1 MSLSRAGQI
10 QTTIENK
17 NNFLITFRKDVTG
30 DAIASALALALFL
43 DKQGKKA
50 EIVVDNFS
58 LPKKYN
64 FLEGIEKIKSEF
76 EKLQNFIISTNIKKR
91 GLKNISYE
99 VKEEEE
105 LRIYINP
112 EQGMLDETDVRGV
125 NSEYKYDLI
134 FTVDTQS
141 LADLGSIHEQHT
153 DLFYS
158 LPIINIDH
166 NNSNEHFGHIN
177 YIDITST
184 STVEMIYNLI
194 DSIGKEY
201 LEEDIATNLLTGLI
215 SKTKS
220 FKGQNVSPSTLE
232 TAGELINLG
241 ADRGYIVEN
250 LFRTRSVSELK
261 LWGQA
266 LSHLERD
273 KDTGLVWTTITREDF
288 SRSGADK
295 ENVPEIIEE
304 LIQNSPEAE
313 LILLLYED
321 PKQESKIEGVIS
333 VDKVYN
339 AKQILR
345 PYSPEGSK
353 QQAFF
358 SLDNSSLRKVEEEI
372 VERIKNFVNKKYS
385 DS

>member
-1 MSLSRAGQI
+1 MSLSRAEQI

-43 DKQGKKA
+43 DKQGKKV

-76 EKLQNFIISTNIKKR
+76 EKLQNFIISTNIKNR

-141 LADLGSIHEQHT
+141 LADLGGIHEQHT